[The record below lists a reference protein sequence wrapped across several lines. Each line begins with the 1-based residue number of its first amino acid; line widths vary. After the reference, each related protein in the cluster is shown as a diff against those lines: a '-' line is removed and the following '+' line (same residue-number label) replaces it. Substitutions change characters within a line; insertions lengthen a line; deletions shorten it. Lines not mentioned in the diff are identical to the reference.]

1 MFEIENSCDD
11 IYYIYTSVCVCAFL
25 FVVLVGILLN
35 LLDILTKNTLINRV
49 LCRIIKSIDSVL
61 HFSETF
67 KIHDLE
73 LGHVFVLFFFNIITA
88 LIDSTLNDWGFQVT
102 FNEISFLVP
111 TSDQYMEIDHSVT
124 QKFQRGDFHEQIR
137 KRNAITALEVLER
150 LSESRKATIL
160 LQSVLFNMYGLP
172 PFLYFSLYD
181 LSCKFSLLY

>member
-1 MFEIENSCDD
+1 MF
-11 IYYIYTSVCVCAFL
+11 A
-25 FVVLVGILLN
+25 VLVGILLN
-35 LLDILTKNTLINRV
+35 LLYILSEYTLINCV

-73 LGHVFVLFFFNIITA
+73 LGHVFVLFFFNIIIA

-102 FNEISFLVP
+102 FNEISCLVP
-111 TSDQYMEIDHSVT
+111 TSNQYMEIDHNLT
-124 QKFQRGDFHEQIR
+124 QKFKRGDYHEQIR

-160 LQSVLFNMYGLP
+160 LQSILFNMYGLP
-172 PFLYFSLYD
+172 PFLYFSLYV
-181 LSCKFSLLY
+181 LS